1 MFNQAIRI
9 FAHLE
14 EISFLFRRLHLTSA
28 VRTFAVHK
36 LGLSKERL
44 TRSAVHSFIISFVNI
59 SLIVQFLKD
68 LLYLLLMVCI
78 RCTDEFII
86 RSVHQIP
93 DSLDFRRNIVYKFLR
108 RNSCFFR
115 LQLNLLTV
123 FICSCLE
130 EHIVSL
136 ASFIARNRVR
146 QYDLISVSD
155 VRFA

>member
-1 MFNQAIRI
+1 MI
-9 FAHLE
+9 L
-14 EISFLFRRLHLTSA
+14 
-28 VRTFAVHK
+28 
-36 LGLSKERL
+36 
-44 TRSAVHSFIISFVNI
+44 
-59 SLIVQFLKD
+59 
-68 LLYLLLMVCI
+68 I
-78 RCTDEFII
+78 RCANEFII
-86 RSVHQIP
+86 RSIHQIP
-93 DSLDFRRNIVYKFLR
+93 DSPDLCRNVVYKFLW

-155 VRFA
+155 VRLA